1 MEEACTLY
9 DNKIVRIPALKVR
22 KYKDKA
28 TSSETSLK
36 CLIAS
41 YNELHFADTSLSILK
56 FICHIVYK
64 VYYLSS
70 NLLSNTCS

>member
-1 MEEACTLY
+1 MEELLY
-9 DNKIVRIPALKVR
+9 DNKIVRIQVLKVT

-41 YNELHFADTSLSILK
+41 HNELDIGDTSLGILK

-64 VYYLSS
+64 VCYPSS